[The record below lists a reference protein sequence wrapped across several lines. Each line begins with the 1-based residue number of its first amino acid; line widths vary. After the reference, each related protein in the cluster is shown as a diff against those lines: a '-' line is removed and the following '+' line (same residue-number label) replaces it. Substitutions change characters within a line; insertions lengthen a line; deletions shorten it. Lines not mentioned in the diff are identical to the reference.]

1 MGLRGKPDSDLIDE
15 KLRLHT
21 MKMRASK
28 PISVL
33 FFAITLTLPLL
44 YTKIIV
50 AWLIN
55 RRARRK
61 ALPRL
66 RHESMVTSTPHYR

>member
-15 KLRLHT
+15 KPRLHT

-44 YTKIIV
+44 YTKINV
-50 AWLIN
+50 A
-55 RRARRK
+55 
-61 ALPRL
+61 
-66 RHESMVTSTPHYR
+66 